1 MNTIETEF
9 LSQIAKKYKL
19 NVDKLGKNVNLQSIA
34 NKYTIP
40 IEELTNLWNTVENEL
55 ENYKEYDE
63 SIEYDI
69 PQFGFNEQQHTFN
82 ENEISLKKFGLVD
95 IPMENIYNMRKL
107 KLIEGETK
115 FFLRQ
120 LINTYNF
127 LKYHE
132 KLNITPFQF
141 NVVHK
146 NLTNITFPI
155 KKSPLGLL
163 LAIYI
168 YDKNN
173 ILDVNKFYQILKIK
187 QGSPIEA
194 NQIIPINY
202 IYKVYASDII
212 RYVKMFHNIL

>member
-34 NKYTIP
+34 NKYNIP
-40 IEELTNLWNTVENEL
+40 IEDLTNLWNTVENEL
-55 ENYKEYDE
+55 KNYDEYDE
-63 SIEYDI
+63 SIEYEM

-82 ENEISLKKFGLVD
+82 ENEISLKKFGLAD

-141 NVVHK
+141 DVVHK
-146 NLTNITFPI
+146 SLTNITFPI

-173 ILDVNKFYQILKIK
+173 IFDANKFYKILKIK
-187 QGSPIEA
+187 QGTPIEA

-202 IYKVYASDII
+202 IYKVYASDVI
-212 RYVKMFHNIL
+212 RYVKLFHNIL

>member
-9 LSQIAKKYKL
+9 LSQISKKYKL
-19 NVDKLGKNVNLQSIA
+19 NADKLGKNINLQSIS
-34 NKYTIP
+34 NKYGIP
-40 IEELTNLWNTVENEL
+40 LEELMNLWNTVENEL
-55 ENYKEYDE
+55 KNYDEYDE

-82 ENEISLKKFGLVD
+82 ENEITLKKFGLAD

-132 KLNITPFQF
+132 KLSVTPFQF
-141 NVVHK
+141 TTVHK
-146 NLTNITFPI
+146 SLSEFTFPI

-173 ILDVNKFYQILKIK
+173 ILDLNKFYKILKSK
-187 QGSPIEA
+187 PGTPIEA

-212 RYVKMFHNIL
+212 RYVKLFHNIL